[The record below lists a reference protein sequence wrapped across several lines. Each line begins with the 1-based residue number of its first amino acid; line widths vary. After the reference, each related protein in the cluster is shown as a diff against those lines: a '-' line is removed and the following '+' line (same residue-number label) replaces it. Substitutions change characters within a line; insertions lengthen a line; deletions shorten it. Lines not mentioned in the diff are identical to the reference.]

1 VEVENLSMS
10 SIWRLVISQL
20 AKTLPSKVL
29 ILMIRAKIFSDFLF
43 SLAALLV
50 GKPEMDKDFQAADLD
65 KEIVPGQTVVEIGA
79 NIGGLTVFLSQLV
92 GVNGKVICFEPN
104 PIAFGLLERNTKRLR
119 NVSCYNLAVGRM
131 STEDQIAGNDPTD
144 TSFSRF
150 KTTTNYKFAFRVKVV
165 SLDEFLSSKSR
176 KVDWLVI
183 DAEGAEL
190 DILKGSRNI
199 ISSMK
204 PKMFVETHPYLVPE
218 IDLAVVEYL
227 EKYGYSSQTV
237 RQDRNLVTFK
247 FIPNFPGTLDFYAG
261 KSSEPVI

>member
-29 ILMIRAKIFSDFLF
+29 ILMIHAKIF
-43 SLAALLV
+43 LV
-50 GKPEMDKDFQAADLD
+50 GKPEMDKEFQAADLD

-92 GVNGKVICFEPN
+92 GVNGKIICFEPN
-104 PIAFGLLERNTKRLR
+104 PIAFSLLTKNTKGLR
-119 NVSCYNLAVGRM
+119 NVSCYNLAVGRK
-131 STEDQIAGNDPTD
+131 STEDQMVGNHPTD
-144 TSFSRF
+144 TYFSRF

-165 SLDEFLSSKSR
+165 SLHEFLSSKSR

-204 PKMFVETHPYLVPE
+204 PKMFVETHPYLVPG
-218 IDLAVVEYL
+218 IDLAVVGYL

-237 RQDRNLVTFK
+237 SQDRGLVTFK
-247 FIPNFPGTLDFYAG
+247 FIPNFRGPA
-261 KSSEPVI
+261 